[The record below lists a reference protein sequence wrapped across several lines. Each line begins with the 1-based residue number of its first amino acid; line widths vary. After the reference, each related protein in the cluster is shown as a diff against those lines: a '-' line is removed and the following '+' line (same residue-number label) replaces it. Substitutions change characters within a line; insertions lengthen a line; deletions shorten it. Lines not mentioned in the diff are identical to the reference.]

1 MHIYFHT
8 FHILREPVNAFNKY
22 KTVNPGKRNFY
33 IINFT
38 EDFSPKRS
46 KIINVTVFLFFYQIQ
61 DIEKN
66 EGITF

>member
-1 MHIYFHT
+1 M
-8 FHILREPVNAFNKY
+8 NAFNKY

-38 EDFSPKRS
+38 EDFSLKRS